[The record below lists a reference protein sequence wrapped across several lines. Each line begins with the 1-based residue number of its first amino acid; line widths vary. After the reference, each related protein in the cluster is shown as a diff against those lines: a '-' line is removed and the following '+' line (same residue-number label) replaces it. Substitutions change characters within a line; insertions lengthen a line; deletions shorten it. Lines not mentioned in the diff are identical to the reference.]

1 MESLF
6 LFKLL
11 QQTYLKKVDV
21 KHNSYLQRKCP
32 FERTAGFTL
41 IELIAVVLMIGILS
55 AIAAPGWLAF
65 VNRQQVNKTNDIV
78 FAALQDAQ
86 REAKK
91 RKLNYSVSFKV
102 KDKIP
107 KIAIHLDSTT
117 AKDLPE
123 NMWKPLGEDLNIK
136 PGQFILGTNLSDK
149 NIAAATVSY
158 DNLTNPK
165 TITFNYMG
173 YLPTNAIL
181 DPGAKNSTDN
191 TLGFKIVVAT
201 PKSGSSTESS
211 GVQRC
216 VIVKTLLGSM
226 FTEKDNKCK

>member
-1 MESLF
+1 MESSF
-6 LFKLL
+6 LLKLL
-11 QQTYLKKVDV
+11 QRACLGKVTAKYKFHQQQTTLTQT
-21 KHNSYLQRKCP
+21 NP
-32 FERTAGFTL
+32 GFTL

-65 VNRQQVNKTNDIV
+65 VNRQQVNKTNDVV

-107 KIAIHLDSTT
+107 KIAIHPDSTA

-123 NMWKPLGEDLNIK
+123 KNWKPLGEDLDIK

-149 NIAAATVSY
+149 NIATATVSY
-158 DNLTNPK
+158 DLSNPK

-173 YLPTNAIL
+173 YLPPDAKL
-181 DPGAKNSTDN
+181 DPLAANSTDN
-191 TLGFKIVVAT
+191 TLGLKIVVAV
-201 PKSGSSTESS
+201 PKPESYTEPSR
-211 GVQRC
+211 VKRC

-226 FTEKDNKCK
+226 LTEKDDKCK